1 MIINKSTKALGIFLI
16 IILFA
21 VNAEA
26 GVRKILFSYPRDGNF
41 KFLSV
46 SEDHWYSANNNYWT
60 TSIPDKYQHYMLNY
74 GAASYLDKNLNRF
87 SIIAIL
93 SGLNTAKEIEDG
105 FREGASVRDLA
116 VGSLGMLAGLY
127 SKNMICVYDSDLI
140 LLKYYIAF

>member
-1 MIINKSTKALGIFLI
+1 MTIKKSVKALGIFFI

-21 VNAEA
+21 VRAEA
-26 GVRKILFSYPRDGNF
+26 GVKKILFSYPRDGNF
-41 KFLSV
+41 KFLNS
-46 SEDHWYSANNNYWT
+46 SKDHWYSANNNYWT

-74 GAASYLDKNLNRF
+74 GAASYLERNLDKI

-93 SGLNTAKEIEDG
+93 SGLNTMKELEDG

-127 SKNMICVYDSDLI
+127 TKNMICVYDSDSILI
-140 LLKYYIAF
+140 KYYVAF